1 MYFRNPRREGTERLA
16 QRQAKVG
23 KGKKKQGKRVA
34 KKYDGKTSG
43 LSKEE
48 KREMKS
54 REYSKS

>member
-1 MYFRNPRREGTERLA
+1 MAVALKQSKG
-16 QRQAKVG
+16 G

-43 LSKEE
+43 LPEE
-48 KREMKS
+48 LKGAMKS

>member
-1 MYFRNPRREGTERLA
+1 MRRRRREGTERMAVALK
-16 QRQAKVG
+16 QSKGG

-43 LSKEE
+43 LPEE
-48 KREMKS
+48 LKGAMKS